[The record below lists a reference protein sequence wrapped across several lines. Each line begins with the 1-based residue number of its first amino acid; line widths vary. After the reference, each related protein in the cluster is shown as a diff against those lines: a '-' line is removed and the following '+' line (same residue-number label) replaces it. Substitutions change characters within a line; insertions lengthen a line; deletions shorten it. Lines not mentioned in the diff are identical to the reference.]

1 MNNKTPSFSL
11 FNNDHQIWKKSFKS
25 PSKQQHWNK
34 AGNDQDLHMIE
45 EESNEAESIYIN
57 DIKKLTE
64 SEKREYIKLIDNRYP
79 KQQNFFFIL
88 MYKLNPYRK
97 NKPFLRCIIS
107 FLRFFFLTIALLFE
121 VYYDIRGLFMI
132 PLVFGIML
140 KLIFSIYQACV

>member
-1 MNNKTPSFSL
+1 
-11 FNNDHQIWKKSFKS
+11 
-25 PSKQQHWNK
+25 
-34 AGNDQDLHMIE
+34 MIE
-45 EESNEAESIYIN
+45 EESNEAESIYID

-64 SEKREYIKLIDNRYP
+64 SEKKEYIKLVENRYP
-79 KQQNFFFIL
+79 KQQYFFFIL

-107 FLRFFFLTIALLFE
+107 FLRFFFVTIALLFE

-132 PLVFGIML
+132 PLIFGMVL